1 MKSNIRVIIIGILFW
16 CLLPLPNNGE
26 ECAKA
31 MKIIKVACIGDSITF
46 GARLEDSNRFSYPAQ
61 LQVLLSENYRVE
73 NFGIGGCTLI
83 RKGTPNVWTQLGK
96 ITDSNP
102 DIVIICL
109 GTNDT
114 CGGTRACWDHK
125 NDFPDDY
132 RDLIDTLRTI
142 SSKPII
148 YTCAPSPMVIETPG
162 LDSTRIIDLK
172 ERQPRLK
179 ELVAII
185 EEVSIEKNTNFIDLN
200 TPMANKPE
208 LFTEKD
214 GVHPNK
220 DGYLFIAEL
229 VYKAIQ
235 KY

>member
-31 MKIIKVACIGDSITF
+31 MK
-46 GARLEDSNRFSYPAQ
+46 
-61 LQVLLSENYRVE
+61 
-73 NFGIGGCTLI
+73 
-83 RKGTPNVWTQLGK
+83 K

-148 YTCAPSPMVIETPG
+148 YICAPSPMVIETPG
-162 LDSTRIIDLK
+162 LDSTRIADLE

-185 EEVSIEKNTNFIDLN
+185 KEISIEKNTNFIDLN
-200 TPMANKPE
+200 TPMATKPE

-235 KY
+235 KF

>member
-1 MKSNIRVIIIGILFW
+1 MKSNIRVIITGILLW
-16 CLLPLPNNGE
+16 CLLPLQNNGE
-26 ECAKA
+26 ECAMA
-31 MKIIKVACIGDSITF
+31 MKKIKVACIGDSITF
-46 GARLEDSNRFSYPAQ
+46 GARLEDSNRFSWPAQ
-61 LQVLLSENYRVE
+61 LQVLLGDNYRVE
-73 NFGIGGCTLI
+73 NFGVGGCTLI
-83 RKGTPNVWTQLGK
+83 RKGTPNVWTELGK

-125 NDFPDDY
+125 SDFPDDY

-142 SSKPII
+142 SSKPVI
-148 YTCAPSPMVIETPG
+148 YLCAPSPMVIETPG
-162 LDSTRIIDLK
+162 LDSARVADLM

-179 ELVAII
+179 ELIAITKEI
-185 EEVSIEKNTNFIDLN
+185 SLEKNTSFIDLN

-235 KY
+235 KF